1 MNRQDI
7 LDNLAQHTET
17 GLRPRLLRDYP
28 ATARSVIGVP
38 FSYLSSLGREW
49 ARRKDWR
56 DIVDSVLSDSTYEE
70 VLLQAFTFGNAS
82 TDAKEAFRRIRLHL
96 EKLDSRMLCDAS
108 CLAFHAAQTWPE
120 KMLEF
125 LTPYLKAD
133 DDFGQRF
140 AIVTLLDYFTTS
152 DYIRDTLKLYASV
165 KPQNAYAVDALQWGY
180 MVCFQAYPYKT
191 AATLRQAGLNGE
203 EMKALVKRIVS
214 SPRTNILSRQ
224 LALELCS

>member
-7 LDNLAQHTET
+7 LDNLTQHAET
-17 GLRPRLLRDYP
+17 DLRPRLFKDYP
-28 ATARSVIGVP
+28 TTARPVIGVP

-56 DIVDSVLSDSTYEE
+56 DIVDGVLSDTTYEE

-82 TDAKEAFRRIRLHL
+82 TDAKEAFERIRLHL
-96 EKLDSRMLCDAS
+96 EKIDSRMLCDAS
-108 CLAFHAAQTWPE
+108 CLAYHAAQTWPD
-120 KMLEF
+120 KMLDF
-125 LTPYLKAD
+125 LNPYLKAD
-133 DDFGQRF
+133 NDFGQRF

-152 DYIRDTLKLYASV
+152 DYIRETLKRFASV
-165 KPQNAYAVDALQWGY
+165 QPHNPYAVDALQWGY

-191 AATLRQAGLNGE
+191 AATLRQAGLTVDN
-203 EMKALVKRIVS
+203 MKALVKRIVS

>member
-7 LDNLAQHTET
+7 LDNLAQHAET
-17 GLRPRLLRDYP
+17 DLLPRLFRDYP
-28 ATARSVIGVP
+28 AAARPVIGVP

-56 DIVDSVLSDSTYEE
+56 DIADNVLSDATYEE

-82 TDAKEAFRRIRLHL
+82 TDAKEAFQRIRLHL
-96 EKLDSRMLCDAS
+96 TKIDSRMLCDAS
-108 CLAFHAAQTWPE
+108 CLAYHAAQTWPD

-133 DDFGQRF
+133 DGYGQRF
-140 AIVTLLDYFTTS
+140 ALVTLLDYFITS
-152 DYIRDTLKLYASV
+152 DYIRETLRLFSSV
-165 KPQNAYAVDALQWGY
+165 KPHNAYAVDALQWGY

-191 AATLRQAGLNGE
+191 VATLRQADLTGE